1 MARTIHRT
9 HERYTLLFK
18 QQAVRLSSHP
28 NVQVKDIAEA
38 LNIHPAMLYRWR
50 MEHNRGELVE
60 NKRMKDID
68 KPPPQGSKKSKDP
81 HQKTQTELANARKRI
96 RELEKSLA
104 NRNDEIDLLKKAHR
118 FFEKNRD

>member
-9 HERYTLLFK
+9 HERYTLIFK
-18 QQAVRLSSHP
+18 QQAVRLSNHP
-28 NVQVKDIAEA
+28 NVRVKDIAEA

-50 MEHNRGELVE
+50 MEHNRGELVG

-68 KPPPQGSKKSKDP
+68 KPSAKPRQRTSDP
-81 HQKTQTELANARKRI
+81 HETTQAELAKAKKRI

-104 NRNDEIDLLKKAHR
+104 NREDEIDLLKKAHR

>member
-9 HERYTLLFK
+9 HERYTLIFK

-28 NVQVKDIAEA
+28 NVRVKDIAEA
-38 LNIHPAMLYRWR
+38 LNIHVAMLYRWR
-50 MEHNRGELVE
+50 MEHNRGELVG
-60 NKRMKDID
+60 NKRMEDID
-68 KPPPQGSKKSKDP
+68 KPSPKSRQRNTDP
-81 HQKTQTELANARKRI
+81 HETTQAELAKAKKRI

-104 NRNDEIDLLKKAHR
+104 NREDEIDLLKKAHR